1 MHPVRRGGRWRKRWV
16 YVAAFADE
24 VMACAARV
32 EIGPLSQTF
41 WAILDRQSGELA
53 ERTKLRVP
61 GARGEVR
68 GDAKRMAIVAREAN
82 ASMRVGPGRPVE
94 VTCPTGEGG
103 EVWTRKLAGVP
114 VECDLRVADRR
125 WRLQALGV
133 TDETSGFH
141 PRHTVWSWS
150 AGVGELADG
159 ASVAWNLVE
168 GVNDPPQASE
178 RAIWVT
184 GEPSEPGPVVFQ
196 GLEGI
201 VFDDGARL
209 EFTSEAERRREESLL
224 GVRYSYRQ
232 PFGSFTGTLPGGLDV
247 VRGAGVME
255 HHDAVW

>member
-61 GARGEVR
+61 GVRGEVR
-68 GDAKRMAIVAREAN
+68 GDARQMTIVAREAGG
-82 ASMRVGPGRPVE
+82 SLKVGTGTPVE

-114 VECDLRVADRR
+114 VECDLRIADRR
-125 WRLQALGV
+125 WRLEALGV

-150 AGVGELADG
+150 AGVGELAGG

-168 GVNDPPQASE
+168 GINDPPRGSE
-178 RAIWVT
+178 RGIWVD
-184 GEPSEPGPVVFQ
+184 GEPSEPGPVAFQ
-196 GLEGI
+196 GLDGL
-201 VFDDGARL
+201 VFDDRSRL
-209 EFTSEAERRREESLL
+209 DFTSEAERRREESLL

-232 PFGSFTGTLPGGLDV
+232 PFGSFTGMLPGGLEL